1 MNVACSQFVAHPT
14 GLSLTLTL
22 NEIIAGQTA
31 RRAESD
37 PMTSWLSSASRSK
50 PNVLFLLVDDFRP
63 FLRSY
68 GESFMVTPNI
78 DQLASKSVRFDRAY
92 AQQAVCVPSRLSFTT
107 GRRPLTLKVLDLK
120 TYWRDPVRGGGNFTT
135 LSQYFQQNGYVSHGA
150 GKIYHNGKGGGD
162 HNSVE
167 QQDREKRSA
176 SYIYVNETAT
186 EKLKDTLV
194 TDHAIR
200 WLENRDTQKPF
211 FLAVGFS
218 KPHLPFAFPQKFL
231 ALYDETN
238 IQLAK
243 YRTPPAGLP
252 RFVLNSWGE
261 LRGYADIKALGL
273 ASNELVLP
281 DDVQFKLKQ
290 AYAAAVTHVD
300 DQVGRLLSRLSEL
313 GLTNNTIIT
322 FISDHGL

>member
-1 MNVACSQFVAHPT
+1 
-14 GLSLTLTL
+14 
-22 NEIIAGQTA
+22 
-31 RRAESD
+31 
-37 PMTSWLSSASRSK
+37 MTSWLSSASRSK

-150 GKIYHNGKGGGD
+150 GKIYHNGKSSGGTFDYPYSWSDKVFFPDPTVDLGP
-162 HNSVE
+162 
-167 QQDREKRSA
+167 KRSA